1 MKNEAAS
8 CALCDGS
15 TSCYSAVHA
24 RFRLKDDVF
33 QKLALVQDKMEGDD
47 DDGSVVATPTN
58 GTIQSI
64 LQELNLNKRY

>member
-1 MKNEAAS
+1 MKLHLVLFAMAVLAA
-8 CALCDGS
+8 
-15 TSCYSAVHA
+15 SAVHA